1 MDMMTGRCREL
12 DVYRPKQAQGED
24 LPVIISVHGGAWM
37 YGDKERYQYY
47 CMSLAQR
54 GFAVVNFT
62 YRLAHESKISS
73 TVRGCESG
81 MQVGDEACRKIPF

>member
-1 MDMMTGRCREL
+1 
-12 DVYRPKQAQGED
+12 
-24 LPVIISVHGGAWM
+24 M

-54 GFAVVNFT
+54 GFAVVNLHIVWLL
-62 YRLAHESKISS
+62 RANSS
-73 TVRGCESG
+73 TVRGCKSG